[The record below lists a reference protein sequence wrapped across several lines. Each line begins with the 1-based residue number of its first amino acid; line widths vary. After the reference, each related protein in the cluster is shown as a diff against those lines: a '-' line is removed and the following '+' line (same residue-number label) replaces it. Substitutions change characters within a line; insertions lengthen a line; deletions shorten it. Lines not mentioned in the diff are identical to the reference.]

1 MPPGYRLY
9 IDTWP
14 DRTICRAAVA
24 PLPEQGYDPAMTRLL
39 DMTPESFANDL
50 LRHGIHRAWLA
61 TNPAAGH
68 VAVSHPILEPLA
80 AFCADPASGYA
91 EHEAVFLAVGPETGA
106 LFGAFV
112 HTTTRGMAQG
122 GLRHVPYATVRG
134 FLRDGLRLSRAMA
147 RKSAL
152 AGLWWGGGKG
162 VIARQPGDAW
172 QDRSY
177 RDVLYGE
184 YGQFVTSLRGCF
196 VVAEDAGTNVDDM
209 AAVFG
214 ATRFATCIPPAVG
227 GSGNPSVITARGVVV
242 AMEAALDHL
251 GLGPLKGK
259 RVAVEGVGNVG
270 GPMVGFLLER
280 GVASIVAADISEE
293 RVAAARKR
301 HADEPVELRLVEPGN
316 HDVLAEPC
324 DIVAPNGLGGVL
336 NAETIPRIQAPIICG
351 AANNQLDDEER
362 DAAALR
368 DRGIT
373 FIPDFV
379 CNRMGIVN
387 CANEQYGYPVPDP
400 AIERHLGREWEHG
413 IYQATRRVLT
423 LAATEGITT
432 NEAAAALADA
442 LAREPHPI
450 WPNRG
455 REIIRT
461 LVEGDWAAGT

>member
-1 MPPGYRLY
+1 M
-9 IDTWP
+9 
-14 DRTICRAAVA
+14 A

-39 DMTPESFANDL
+39 DSTPESFVAE
-50 LRHGIHRAWLA
+50 LRRRGINRAWVATDPSSGRPRASHPAIEPLTDFLA
-61 TNPAAGH
+61 TP
-68 VAVSHPILEPLA
+68 E
-80 AFCADPASGYA
+80 SGYA
-91 EHEAVFLAVGPETGA
+91 GHEAVFLAIGPETGA

-112 HTTTRGMAQG
+112 HSTTRGMAQG
-122 GLRHVPYATVRG
+122 GLRHVPYDTIAA

-162 VIARQPGDAW
+162 LIARQPGDAW
-172 QDRSY
+172 RDRTY
-177 RDVLYGE
+177 RDRLYRE

-209 AAVFG
+209 AAVFHS
-214 ATRFATCIPPAVG
+214 TRFATCIPPAVG
-227 GSGNPSVITARGVVV
+227 GSGNPSVVTARGVVV

-251 GLGPLKGK
+251 GLGALAGK
-259 RVAVEGVGNVG
+259 RVAIEGLGNVG
-270 GPMVGFLLER
+270 GPMAGFLLEH
-280 GVASIVAADISEE
+280 GVAAIVAADIAPE
-293 RVAAARKR
+293 RVEAVRQR
-301 HADEPVELRLVEPGN
+301 HAGQPVEVRLVKPGN

-324 DIVAPNGLGGVL
+324 DIVAPSGLGGIL
-336 NAETIPRIQAPIICG
+336 NPDTIPRIQAPIVCG
-351 AANNQLDDEER
+351 AANNQLDDETR

-373 FIPDFV
+373 FVPDFV

-387 CANEQYGYPVPDP
+387 CANEQYGYPIPDP

-423 LAATEGITT
+423 LAATRGITT
-432 NEAAAALADA
+432 NEAATTLADD

-455 REIIRT
+455 QQIVRT
-461 LVEGDWAAGT
+461 LVDGGWAGK

>member
-1 MPPGYRLY
+1 
-9 IDTWP
+9 
-14 DRTICRAAVA
+14 
-24 PLPEQGYDPAMTRLL
+24 MTSLL
-39 DMTPESFANDL
+39 DATPESFVDEL
-50 LRHGIHRAWLA
+50 LRHNIHRVYLVPDAR
-61 TNPAAGH
+61 TGSIAA
-68 VAVSHPILEPLA
+68 SHPFVQPLA
-80 AFCADPASGYA
+80 SFFDDPGSGYA
-91 EHEAVFLAVGPETGA
+91 GHEAVFLAIGPETHA

-122 GLRHVPYATVRG
+122 GLRHVPYESIAA
-134 FLRDGLRLSRAMA
+134 FLRDGLRLSHAMA

-172 QDRSY
+172 HDRAY
-177 RDVLYGE
+177 RDTLYHE

-196 VVAEDAGTNVDDM
+196 VAAEDAGTNVDDM
-209 AAVFG
+209 AAVFR
-214 ATRFATCIPPAVG
+214 ATRFATCIPPALG

-251 GLGPLKGK
+251 GRGTLEGK
-259 RVAVEGVGNVG
+259 RVAIEGLGNVG

-280 GVASIVAADISEE
+280 GVASVVAADIAPD
-293 RVAAARKR
+293 RVQAIRER
-301 HADEPVELRLVEPGN
+301 HAGQPVEARLVGPGN

-336 NAETIPRIQAPIICG
+336 NAETIPRIQAPIVCG
-351 AANNQLDDEER
+351 AANNQLDDETR

-373 FIPDFV
+373 FVPDFV

-432 NEAAAALADA
+432 NEAATTLADA

-450 WPNRG
+450 WPGRG
-455 REIIRT
+455 REIVRT
-461 LVEGDWAAGT
+461 LVGEGWATGE